1 MRVLLI
7 EDDQRLLDTLSS
19 HLREAGYAVDE
30 STDGIEG
37 LYLGEEFPV
46 DLAVIDLGLPTLS
59 GLEVIRELRSR
70 GRDFPIL
77 VLTARSE
84 WQDKVAGLEA
94 GADDYLTKPF
104 HVEELM
110 ARINALMRRAGGHA
124 RPRVELGPV
133 TVDLT
138 GQRVFLN
145 GKEIEL
151 TTYEYKVL
159 NYLVMHPEEV
169 VTKTDLSEHIYE
181 EDADRDSNVIEV
193 FIGRLRRKI
202 DPDGTLNPIE
212 TLRGRGYRLAL
223 TPTSDSETDSE
234 SGQRALPE
242 RRV

>member
-7 EDDQRLLDTLSS
+7 EDDTRLAAALGKQ
-19 HLREAGYAVDE
+19 LRDAGYAVDL
-30 STDGIEG
+30 SADGIDG
-37 LYLGEEFPV
+37 LFLGEEYPI
-46 DLAVIDLGLPTLS
+46 DLAIIDLGLPELS
-59 GLEVIRELRSR
+59 GLEVIRRLRKR

-104 HVEELM
+104 HLEELM

-124 RPRVELGPV
+124 RPEVTLGPF
-133 TVDLT
+133 TVDLS
-138 GQRVFLN
+138 GQRVFRDAE
-145 GKEIEL
+145 EIEL
-151 TTYEYKVL
+151 TTFEYKVL
-159 NYLVMHPEEV
+159 NYFVMHPGEV
-169 VTKTDLSEHIYE
+169 VTKSELSEHIYE

-193 FIGRLRRKI
+193 FVGRLRRKL

-223 TPTSDSETDSE
+223 VLTP
-234 SGQRALPE
+234 
-242 RRV
+242 